1 MAQMKVVGMAGKK
14 VSMKVY
20 KKVLR
25 KVERLDN

>member
-1 MAQMKVVGMAGKK
+1 MAQMKVVEMVGKM
-14 VSMKVY
+14 VSMTVY